1 MNSPLKKS
9 CRYYQIPKFL
19 FIHYYRHTYWLT
31 YRSVP
36 RDVPRTS
43 SKLASGEFDESES
56 SLVPDFA
63 EENEPKEYDR
73 SMRLVDWNVST
84 LLNLLKQIV
93 ARREERRGSSMVFS
107 PPVDESSLET
117 KDTFLEEV
125 KEIIHLPEYRA
136 SRKQQRMD
144 PSKIQMDPAV
154 AEELRDY
161 VQCIAN
167 LYRENPFHNFEH
179 ASHVAMVSV
188 QVANAVITH
197 NC

>member
-1 MNSPLKKS
+1 
-9 CRYYQIPKFL
+9 
-19 FIHYYRHTYWLT
+19 
-31 YRSVP
+31 
-36 RDVPRTS
+36 
-43 SKLASGEFDESES
+43 
-56 SLVPDFA
+56 
-63 EENEPKEYDR
+63 
-73 SMRLVDWNVST
+73 
-84 LLNLLKQIV
+84 
-93 ARREERRGSSMVFS
+93 MVFS